1 MRVQTGIGVLAGL
14 MALAAP
20 QAAEAYIGPGAGL
33 SVGGA
38 IIGVLA
44 TLVLAAAMVVLW
56 PLRVALRKLRGGRPA
71 DPSGKVPDPAER
83 QGAAPG

>member
-1 MRVQTGIGVLAGL
+1 VRVQTRIGVLAGL
-14 MALAAP
+14 MALGAPNAAL
-20 QAAEAYIGPGAGL
+20 AYIGPGAGL

-71 DPSGKVPDPAER
+71 EPSGKTPAPAER
-83 QGAAPG
+83 QGAASG

>member
-56 PLRVALRKLRGGRPA
+56 PLRVALRKLRRGRPA
-71 DPSGKVPDPAER
+71 EPSGKTAAPAER
-83 QGAAPG
+83 QGATSG

>member
-1 MRVQTGIGVLAGL
+1 MKAQTSIGVVAGL
-14 MALAAP
+14 VALAAP

-56 PLRVALRKLRGGRPA
+56 PLRVVFRKLRGGTSA
-71 DPSGKVPDPAER
+71 AAER
-83 QGAAPG
+83 TSEAGDPQGGAAPG

>member
-1 MRVQTGIGVLAGL
+1 MRAQRRIGVLAGL

-71 DPSGKVPDPAER
+71 APSGKAPDPAQR